1 MIQRIQTL
9 YLFVAAILSSLA
21 AFVFPMYVV
30 DENVFRA
37 TDSMWLF
44 FTFGWAMAT
53 FSGAILM
60 FQKRSFQ
67 LLLVRIGMLSSLVI
81 LGLLI
86 REIMNV
92 EAASATYGVVVPMLN
107 IILAFLA
114 SRGIQKDE
122 AKIKSLDRL
131 R

>member
-1 MIQRIQTL
+1 
-9 YLFVAAILSSLA
+9 
-21 AFVFPMYVV
+21 
-30 DENVFRA
+30 
-37 TDSMWLF
+37 
-44 FTFGWAMAT
+44 
-53 FSGAILM
+53 M

-67 LLLVRIGMLSSLVI
+67 LLLVRIGMLSSLII

-92 EAASATYGVVVPMLN
+92 KAASATYGVVVPMLN

>member
-67 LLLVRIGMLSSLVI
+67 LLLVRIGILSSLII

>member
-67 LLLVRIGMLSSLVI
+67 LLLVRIGMLSSLII

>member
-67 LLLVRIGMLSSLVI
+67 LLLVRIGMLISLII

-92 EAASATYGVVVPMLN
+92 KAASATYGVVVPMLN

-114 SRGIQKDE
+114 SRGIQKDK

>member
-67 LLLVRIGMLSSLVI
+67 LLLVRIGMLSSLII

-86 REIMNV
+86 REIMNA

>member
-30 DENVFRA
+30 DENIFRA

-67 LLLVRIGMLSSLVI
+67 LLLVRIGMLSSLII

>member
-21 AFVFPMYVV
+21 AFVFPMYEV

-67 LLLVRIGMLSSLVI
+67 LLLVRIGMLSSLII

>member
-67 LLLVRIGMLSSLVI
+67 LLLVRLGMLSSLII